1 MFGLERIL
9 APITIDDFLSKYS
22 GRQAVHIPGPA
33 DKFERLY
40 GWDEVNNVLNG
51 MRPSME
57 GVRLVHETKSLPQEE
72 HRRMSQWLAKG
83 ATLVINHVQHIDPI
97 AEQFAESLAN
107 DVNSRIN
114 INCYVSFPSR
124 QGFDCHYDTHE
135 VFVIQTVGR
144 KEWKVFEP
152 SRRFPLDSD
161 PADEKNKYTK
171 PKEGEYLSCELTP
184 GDVLYI
190 PRGHWHYALSS
201 ESCVHLTVSYSNRS
215 GVDFLG
221 WLLSGWR
228 DHDEFLRR
236 DFPLCRVE
244 SLRGDRSDEALVE
257 HLERFKAHVAEL
269 IQRDDLQERLLQ
281 WVQVENVMRQ
291 PYRLPELAG
300 LDREPIGRDV
310 KFQLTR
316 NQKVVPRFDS
326 DTGQIQLIE
335 RGGVV
340 VLNRVPRKLVEVM
353 LQPGRAFSGAD
364 LLAAAPEVSW
374 DDVQK
379 MLQNLFVAGL
389 IVLLEPEEP

>member
-1 MFGLERIL
+1 
-9 APITIDDFLSKYS
+9 
-22 GRQAVHIPGPA
+22 
-33 DKFERLY
+33 
-40 GWDEVNNVLNG
+40 
-51 MRPSME
+51 
-57 GVRLVHETKSLPQEE
+57 
-72 HRRMSQWLAKG
+72 
-83 ATLVINHVQHIDPI
+83 
-97 AEQFAESLAN
+97 
-107 DVNSRIN
+107 
-114 INCYVSFPSR
+114 
-124 QGFDCHYDTHE
+124 
-135 VFVIQTVGR
+135 
-144 KEWKVFEP
+144 
-152 SRRFPLDSD
+152 
-161 PADEKNKYTK
+161 
-171 PKEGEYLSCELTP
+171 
-184 GDVLYI
+184 
-190 PRGHWHYALSS
+190 
-201 ESCVHLTVSYSNRS
+201 
-215 GVDFLG
+215 
-221 WLLSGWR
+221 
-228 DHDEFLRR
+228 
-236 DFPLCRVE
+236 VE